1 MKRRLCKKVM
11 ALGLA
16 AVLGL
21 GLTAC
26 NGGGDDHRGNEG
38 SGNQGSTI
46 GESGGG
52 KTDQPGKEHVYS
64 YQELNLTG
72 RSDNITNM
80 AYLDGKIYLLTYN
93 GGGSGE
99 ESARQSTFGY
109 YKCNVDGTDSS
120 FTKLTL
126 PERVQTYTWIDNT
139 LISDSGLIYA
149 VENSGYENNADPDNY
164 VYEDRYFL
172 NCWNMDGS
180 LQWTTQLNTGDDG
193 EGGWIYCSRLL
204 DGGENGVYA
213 VMSGSKYEAVLYSP
227 QGEEGSHKAMDNA
240 LFERASM
247 IFNGEEGELSVVCYD
262 EEYTKRF
269 LISYDLE
276 TGQAGK
282 QFELPFSE
290 NYSIIAGSG
299 TELLLTDSM
308 GLYVWNLGN
317 AEPKMLMN
325 IVNSDLP
332 AYEMSKVLRID
343 DQHFVAMYNELSSW
357 EQKCAYFTYRDP
369 ADIPDK
375 RELVLG
381 GTYIN
386 SDIKAEVIKF
396 NKASEQYRI
405 SLKDYSVYNTSEDWT
420 AGQTRLNSDIING
433 QMPDIMLLG
442 DMGSYGNYVSKGA
455 LADIGSLLEADPEL
469 SKLEYLQNVWDAY
482 SIDGKLYAAI
492 SSFNVRT
499 MAAKKSLVGEP
510 QSWTMADVEAVV
522 ATMPEGA
529 TAFGSMARES
539 FIYYMMSYAG
549 QDFID
554 VNTGK
559 CNFNS
564 QSFVDMLEY
573 AKTLPKESSQNYEG
587 EFDYAYYENQYRE
600 NRTLLYDLF
609 IGNLKD
615 CKYQIKGSIGE
626 EVSFVGFP
634 TSVSNGSVLGA
645 GNLSFTIS
653 AKSENTEG
661 AWQFVRQFLT
671 QEYQSSEALYNMPVL
686 KSAFLTMAQGATERP
701 YWTDENGN
709 REYYDDIW
717 YINDEELILE
727 PFTQEEVD
735 QICQFIYT
743 VDRTAYNNE
752 EIRNIII
759 EEAEAFFTG
768 QKGVQEVVDIIQ
780 SRAQIYVDENR

>member
-1 MKRRLCKKVM
+1 MKRRLWNKVM

-26 NGGGDDHRGNEG
+26 NGGGDGHEGNAG
-38 SGNQGSTI
+38 SGDQGSI
-46 GESGGG
+46 IDGGGGG
-52 KTDQPGKEHVYS
+52 KTDQPGKENVYS
-64 YQELNLTG
+64 FQELNLTG
-72 RSDNITNM
+72 SSDNIINM
-80 AYLDGKIYLLTYN
+80 AYLDGKLCLLTYN

-99 ESARQSTFGY
+99 ESAEQSTFGY
-109 YKCNVDGTDSS
+109 YKSNVDGTDSS

-126 PERVQTYTWIDNT
+126 PEREQSYSWIDNA
-139 LISDSGLIYA
+139 LISGTGRIYA
-149 VENSGYENNADPDNY
+149 VENSGYENNSDPDNY

-180 LQWTTQLNTGDDG
+180 LQWTIQLNTGDDG
-193 EGGWIYCSRLL
+193 EGGWVYCSRLL
-204 DGGENGVYA
+204 DGGDDGVYA

-227 QGEEGSHKAMDNA
+227 QGEEGSHKALDSGI
-240 LFERASM
+240 FERANT
-247 IFNGEEGELSVVCYD
+247 IFSGTDGRLGVVSYD
-262 EEYTKRF
+262 EEYTKRY

-276 TGQAGK
+276 SGQLGE
-282 QFELPFSE
+282 QVELPFSE
-290 NYSIIAGSG
+290 NFSISAGSG

-308 GLYVWNLGN
+308 GLYVWSAGD
-317 AEPKMLMN
+317 AQPKMLMN

-332 AYEMSKVLRID
+332 ANEINRVLRID
-343 DQHFVAMYNELSSW
+343 DQHFVAVYNDLANW

-375 RELVLG
+375 KELVLG
-381 GTYIN
+381 GAYIN
-386 SDIKAEVIKF
+386 SDVKAKVIEF

-405 SLKDYSVYNTSEDWT
+405 TLKDYSVYNTSEDWT
-420 AGQTRLNSDIING
+420 AGQARLNSDIISG
-433 QMPDIMLLG
+433 QMPDIMLL
-442 DMGSYGNYVSKGA
+442 DDTSSYGNYVSKGV

-469 SKLEYLQNVWDAY
+469 GKLEYLQNVWDAY
-482 SIDGKLYAAI
+482 SVNGKLYAAV
-492 SSFNVRT
+492 SCFNVRT

-529 TAFGSMARES
+529 TAFGSMVRES

-559 CNFNS
+559 CDFTS

-573 AKTLPKESSQNYEG
+573 AKTLPKENPQDYE
-587 EFDYAYYENQYRE
+587 EDFDYTYYENQYRE

-634 TSVSNGSVLGA
+634 TSASNGSVLSA
-645 GNLSFTIS
+645 GNFSFTIS
-653 AKSENTEG
+653 AKSENIDG

-671 QEYQSSEALYNMPVL
+671 PEYQTSADLYNMPVL
-686 KSAFLTMAQGATERP
+686 KSAFLAKAQEATERP

-709 REYYDDIW
+709 REYYDDTW
-717 YINDEELILE
+717 TVNGEEIILE

-743 VDRTAYNNE
+743 VDRTGYNNE
-752 EIRNIII
+752 EIRNIIT
-759 EEAEAFFTG
+759 EEAEAFFTD
-768 QKGVQEVVDIIQ
+768 QKDVQSVVDIIQ